1 MEWVVLDP
9 CDQALNPS
17 EVEQELY
24 INHCLWWAWSAIM
37 WMGCEVAPKVGA
49 IDTSTTASGGP
60 GLPSCGW
67 AVRWHPR

>member
-37 WMGCEVAPKVGA
+37 WMGCEVAPKVE
-49 IDTSTTASGGP
+49 GGP
-60 GLPSCGW
+60 GLPLCGW
-67 AVRWHPR
+67 AVR

>member
-49 IDTSTTASGGP
+49 IDTALP
-60 GLPSCGW
+60 QVGLVGHH
-67 AVRWHPR
+67 VDGL